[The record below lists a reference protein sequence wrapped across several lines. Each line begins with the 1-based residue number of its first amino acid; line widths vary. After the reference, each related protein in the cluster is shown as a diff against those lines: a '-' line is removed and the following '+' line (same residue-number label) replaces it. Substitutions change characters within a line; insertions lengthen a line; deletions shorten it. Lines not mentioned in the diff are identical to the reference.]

1 MRITKRKLIR
11 IIREEISRAR
21 LISEAENKPSLEDID
36 KMIDKKKESIQT
48 LMGYRG
54 MDPSIEGAIA
64 DEEAALGKLQALH
77 RKMRGE

>member
-1 MRITKRKLIR
+1 MRITKRQLRR
-11 IIREEISRAR
+11 IIKEEISRMR
-21 LISEAENKPSLEDID
+21 IISEAENKPSLEDID

>member
-1 MRITKRKLIR
+1 MRITKRQLRR
-11 IIREEISRAR
+11 IIKEEISRMR

-77 RKMRGE
+77 RKMRGK